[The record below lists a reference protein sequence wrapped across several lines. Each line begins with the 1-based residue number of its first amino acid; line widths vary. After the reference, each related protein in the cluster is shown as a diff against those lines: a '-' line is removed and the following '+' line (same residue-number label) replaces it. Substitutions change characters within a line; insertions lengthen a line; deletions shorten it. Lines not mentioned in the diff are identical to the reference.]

1 MRNVSGWSMD
11 GQKGIY
17 GYRRVMNGANLQEW
31 ALQNGFPKPLED
43 DDFHCTVCY
52 SNENRFDT
60 SAVYGRGKFITLNP
74 SDYKIVEPLGTDG
87 AIVLKFAS
95 KELEKTWQDCID
107 KGASWDYEGFTPHI
121 TITYNN
127 AEGVDLSKIKLPDFP
142 IVLGDLEFEDIEEDY
157 TADKNSY
164 IVPEPFIIDEQTGI
178 KRPKHIIPKE
188 KPVGVLPQFRNS
200 NEDIVDVTLSPEN
213 WFLTQATIMACLPI
227 SNENRIPLP
236 LVDYVNS
243 NFNTYPSKDIQK
255 YVNDFK
261 QALLLKNHNN
271 SLAYGFTL
279 DVKPREVKVGNLTLT
294 YIDILTAVNRNID
307 RDFAEKIEN
316 QTIKFLSWG
325 HTSADYNCA
334 VCGVSNEMCIHINQM
349 MLRNTPTPAV
359 ENGRPYGLIHRY
371 NGDLHVYDVSYL
383 DVQPAYDGAITHKV
397 MQLDKPLTVSI
408 SEKEFITKAK
418 YAAEDEDFSPESVIA
433 KLLIEL
439 GL

>member
-1 MRNVSGWSMD
+1 MRNVSGWSMN

-17 GYRRVMNGANLQEW
+17 GHREVMNGANLQEW
-31 ALQNGFPKPLED
+31 ALANGFSKPLED

-52 SNENRFDT
+52 SRGSRFDT
-60 SAVYGRGKFITLNP
+60 SDIYGKGKFITLHP
-74 SDYKIVEPLGTDG
+74 SDYKSVEPLGTEG
-87 AIVLKFAS
+87 AVVLKFVS
-95 KELEKTWQDCID
+95 KELEKTWKDCID

-121 TITYNN
+121 TITYSN

-142 IVLGDLEFEDIEEDY
+142 IILGDLEFKDLEDDY

-164 IVPEPFIIDEQTGI
+164 IVPEPFTIDEQTGI

-188 KPVGVLPQFRNS
+188 KPVGVLPHFRNS
-200 NEDIVDVTLSPEN
+200 NKDTIEVTLRPED

-227 SNENRIPLP
+227 SNDNRIPLP

-243 NFNTYPSKDIQK
+243 NFNTYPSKDINL
-255 YVNDFK
+255 YVDDFK

-307 RDFAEKIEN
+307 RDFADKIEN

-325 HTSADYNCA
+325 HTSGDYCCS
-334 VCGVSNEMCIHINQM
+334 VCNAMNEMCIHTHQM

-359 ENGRPYGLIHRY
+359 LDGKPYGIIHKHT
-371 NGDLHVYDVSYL
+371 GEFHVYDVSYL
-383 DVQPAYDGAITHKV
+383 DVQPAYDGAITHKI
-397 MQLDKPLTVSI
+397 MQLEKPLIVSI
-408 SEKEFITKAK
+408 SPKLFLEKAG
-418 YAAEDEDFSPESVIA
+418 YAAEDEDFEPKDIIS
-433 KLLIEL
+433 KLLREL
-439 GL
+439 KI